1 MVTDVCSRL
10 RIDSESRIPKY
21 QQIVNAVIH
30 DIEKGYLKVGE
41 KIPSISE
48 ISEEYLL
55 SRDTVEKALNILKK
69 KKIILSVKGK
79 GYYVAKSLEQSKPRV
94 LFLLNKL
101 SDYKMKIYNHFV
113 ESLGEES
120 RVELQ
125 LFYCDPE
132 ILGNILQ
139 ENVDAYDYF
148 VVMPH
153 FKELSPE
160 KAHNRDKALYY
171 IQQIPED
178 RLVIMDN
185 YLPELGDQI
194 AGIYQDFKQD
204 IHDALREGLEK
215 LQKYDKL
222 ILVYPE
228 NNFYPYPKEIKEGFN
243 KFCQEQD
250 FNHEIIPT
258 IYPNMEFSSNDAYIF
273 VDEEDLVDLMKQ
285 VKENKIELGKDL
297 GVISYNDTPLKR
309 LLDITVISTDF
320 RAMGETASFMIK
332 KGKRELVKNVFHFID
347 RGSV

>member
-21 QQIVNAVIH
+21 QQIVNSIIH
-30 DIEKGYLKVGE
+30 DIEKGYLEIGG

-69 KKIILSVKGK
+69 KKVILSVKGK
-79 GYYVAKSLEQSKPRV
+79 GYYVAKSLEQSKPRI

-113 ESLGEES
+113 DSMGEDS

-132 ILGNILQ
+132 ILGNLIQ
-139 ENVDAYDYF
+139 ENIDAYDYF

-153 FKELSPE
+153 FKELPPDEAYKKE
-160 KAHNRDKALYY
+160 KVLQNINR
-171 IQQIPED
+171 IPDD
-178 RLVIMDN
+178 RLVVMDN
-185 YLPELGDQI
+185 YLPELGEDI
-194 AGIYQDFKQD
+194 AGIYQDFKDD
-204 IHDALREGLEK
+204 IYEALREGLSR
-215 LQKYDKL
+215 LYKYDKL
-222 ILVYPE
+222 YLVFPE
-228 NNFYPYPKEIKEGFN
+228 NPIYPFPKEIKEGFN
-243 KFCQEQD
+243 KFCQEHK
-250 FNHEIIPT
+250 FEHETIDT
-258 IYPNMEFSSNDAYIF
+258 IYPDMDISNQEAYIF
-273 VDEEDLVDLMKQ
+273 IDEDNLVDLMKQ
-285 VKENKIELGKDL
+285 VKDKGLALGEDL
-297 GVISYNDTPLKR
+297 GVISYNDTALKR
-309 LLDITVISTDF
+309 LLDITVITTDF

>member
-21 QQIVNAVIH
+21 QQIVNSIIH
-30 DIEKGYLKVGE
+30 DIEKGYLEVGE

-69 KKIILSVKGK
+69 KKVILSVKGK

-113 ESLGEES
+113 DSMGEES

-132 ILGNILQ
+132 ILGNLLQ
-139 ENVDAYDYF
+139 ENKDAYDYF

-153 FKELSPE
+153 FKELPPEQAYKRE
-160 KAHNRDKALYY
+160 KALEYINR
-171 IQQIPED
+171 IPDD

-185 YLPELGDQI
+185 YFPELGEDI
-194 AGIYQDFKQD
+194 AGIYQDFQYD
-204 IHDALREGLEK
+204 IYEALREGLAR
-215 LQKYDKL
+215 LYKYDKL
-222 ILVYPE
+222 NLVFPE
-228 NNFYPYPKEIKEGFN
+228 NTIYPYPKGIKEGFN
-243 KFCQEQD
+243 KFCQDHHFQ
-250 FNHEIIPT
+250 HEVMDT
-258 IYPNMEFSSNDAYIF
+258 IYPDMDIIGHQAFIF
-273 VDEEDLVDLMKQ
+273 IDEDNLVDLMKQ
-285 VKENKIELGKDL
+285 VKDKGLTPGKDL
-297 GVISYNDTPLKR
+297 GVISYNDTALKR
-309 LLDITVISTDF
+309 LLDITVITTDF